1 MRLGTTI
8 HPKGLPFFLPS
19 RLIDFEYFSTE
30 DQDSEYKNLAKP
42 YQKDMDF
49 AFFAVNFGYSK
60 ADYEDL
66 TPRERMFIL
75 KEWESKTVSDTTHMR
90 NAFMNGYMNARR
102 KKNKR
107 LIPLW
112 KKKGK
117 RADRDIVKTN
127 LQAVL
132 ENQKKEGRSWI
143 ELIYQKNGL
152 RQKGEERNG

>member
-1 MRLGTTI
+1 MRLGTRI
-8 HPKGLPFFLPS
+8 HSKGLPFFLPS

-66 TPRERMFIL
+66 TPRERMF
-75 KEWESKTVSDTTHMR
+75 
-90 NAFMNGYMNARR
+90 GYMNARR